1 MITKHNCSICEA
13 KSLYEVIDLGSSPP
27 ANNFSDS
34 RHDAYKSYPL
44 KVEFCGNCKNIQLKH
59 CLDKED
65 LYSNYTYSTPNA
77 RSLTD
82 HYKKILQKIN
92 SFSIAGEDKKCLEVG
107 SNNGNLLL
115 FLKTHFYKV
124 IGIDPA
130 TNIVKQAEKKGITT
144 INDFLSA
151 KSSQKIYR
159 EHGKFDLVIA
169 RHMFAHNA
177 SPIDLLE
184 NIDKLVKDEG
194 IIFIENAYA
203 ISTFENGEFD
213 QIYHEHMFYY
223 SVLSFENILKEFE
236 YRLVDLLFSPIHG
249 GTVSFIASKSNNFK
263 PSSIINETKIKEE
276 KFFKNNKGFLDF
288 KMNIEKNRSFVLDK
302 IDAAIDQGKKVIAY
316 GAPAKAFTL
325 FSFYGLNQTKIK
337 YCVDTLEYK
346 AFKFFPG
353 TGIQILPEKELQNI
367 EYDLVLVCAWN
378 YKDEI
383 VKKSN
388 ELFKKNT
395 ELIFPIPAVEV
406 IKL

>member
-1 MITKHNCSICEA
+1 MITKQNCSICKA
-13 KSLYEVIDLGSSPP
+13 KSLYEVINLGSSPP

-34 RHDAYKSYPL
+34 KNDGYKSYPL
-44 KVEFCGNCKNIQLKH
+44 QVDFCGNCKNIQLKH

-77 RSLTD
+77 KSLTD

-92 SFSIAGEDKKCLEVG
+92 SFSKTGEDKKCLEVG

-115 FLKTHFYKV
+115 FLKKHFSKV

-130 TNIVKQAEKKGITT
+130 RNIVKQAEKNGITT
-144 INDFLSA
+144 INDFLSE
-151 KSSQKIYR
+151 KSSKKIYD

-177 SPIDLLE
+177 FPIDLLE
-184 NIDKLVKDEG
+184 NIDKLVKNDG

-223 SVLSFENILKEFE
+223 SVLSFENILKKFD
-236 YRLVDLLFSPIHG
+236 YKLVDLLFSPIHG
-249 GTVSFIASKSNNFK
+249 GTVSFIASKSNKFV
-263 PSSIINETKIKEE
+263 PASIIKETKIKEK
-276 KFFKNNKGFLDF
+276 KFFKNNKCFLDF
-288 KMNIEKNRSFVLDK
+288 KKIIEKNRSFVLDK
-302 IDAAIDQGKKVIAY
+302 INSGIDQEKKVIAY

-325 FSFYGLNQTKIK
+325 FSYFGLDETKIK
-337 YCVDTLEYK
+337 YCIDTLEYK
-346 AFKFFPG
+346 AYKFFPD

-367 EYDLVLVCAWN
+367 DYDLVLVCAWN
-378 YKDEI
+378 YKEEI
-383 VKKSN
+383 LKKSN
-388 ELFKKNT
+388 KIFKKNT
-395 ELIFPIPAVEV
+395 ELIFPIPLVEV
-406 IKL
+406 VKV